1 MPPLTPAQCDLRGLP
16 YMPLDCAR
24 LLESDTY
31 ALTTGEEF
39 KAALT
44 LWCRSWS
51 QIPAASIPNAD
62 RILAKWAGV
71 SLNEWRMVREQ
82 ALRGWISCSDGRLY
96 HPIVAEKALT
106 AWLQRISL
114 QERSAKGNEKAGRA
128 VVNDPA
134 HFARLRVD
142 AEQHLAVVRTLIMP
156 LPEGAIDSPTGSA
169 DPSFGESLGTPTGT
183 DFSSEVEGEGEG
195 EGEEIISVP
204 TNAPAVTG
212 KPVGHDVQQAFDAY
226 NEAAEQLG
234 LSQAAKL
241 TESRRKGI
249 MARLKE
255 AGPDGWTTVLENLA
269 FSPHHL
275 GQNDRG
281 WRADLDF
288 IIKQDRF
295 QRFLEGA
302 TIPADQQARRSQAG
316 SGGSYLDL
324 AAQAMQPSRRHAQ
337 AERGQQAA
345 LNVLARRGALPH
357 SPISGGD
364 A

>member
-1 MPPLTPAQCDLRGLP
+1 
-16 YMPLDCAR
+16 MPLDCAR

-82 ALRGWISCSDGRLY
+82 ALRGWISCCDGRLY
-96 HPIVAEKALT
+96 HPIVAEKALA

-156 LPEGAIDSPTGSA
+156 LPEGAMDSPTGSA
-169 DPSFGESLGTPTGT
+169 APSLGESLGTPTGT
-183 DFSSEVEGEGEG
+183 YFPSEVEGEG
-195 EGEEIISVP
+195 EGEEIISAL
-204 TNAPAVTG
+204 TNAPPMTAR
-212 KPVGHDVQQAFDAY
+212 PVGHDVQQAFDAY

-234 LSQAAKL
+234 LPQAAKL

-249 MARLKE
+249 NARLKE
-255 AGPDGWTTVLENLA
+255 AGPDGWATVLENLA

-302 TIPADQQARRSQAG
+302 TIPADQRARRSQAG

-324 AAQAMQPSRRHAQ
+324 AAQAMEPSRRHAQ

-345 LNVLARRGALPH
+345 LNVLERRGALPH